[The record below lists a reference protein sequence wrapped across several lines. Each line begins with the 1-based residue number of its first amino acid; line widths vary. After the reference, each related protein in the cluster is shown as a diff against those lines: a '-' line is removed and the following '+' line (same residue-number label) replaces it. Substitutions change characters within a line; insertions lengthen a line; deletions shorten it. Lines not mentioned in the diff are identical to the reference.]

1 MCMTTGQAILKLEIE
16 NMSQN
21 LDFVAPAT
29 TPVEPRHNWQ
39 RDEVEAM
46 FNLPF
51 NDLIFQAQSVHRQWF
66 DANEVQK
73 STLLSIKTGGCP
85 EDCGYCSQSSKFETG
100 LKASKLLEVEAVLEG
115 AARAKAA
122 GASRYC
128 MGAAWRSPKDRDMGP
143 VVEMIKGVRAMGME
157 TCMTLGMLTPEQATR
172 LKQAGLDYYNHNVD
186 TSEEYYGEIITTRSY
201 EDRIETIG
209 YVQDAGINV
218 CAGGILGLG
227 EEVGDRAGMLMV
239 LANLNPQ
246 PQSVPINMLIPIE
259 GTPLGNNDPVDPIDF
274 VRCIAVAR
282 IMMPKSVVR
291 LSAGREWMSD
301 ETQALCFLAGANSIF
316 VGEAL
321 LTTANPTLSK
331 DESLFQ
337 RLGLKPMAAHKCPSA
352 I

>member
-1 MCMTTGQAILKLEIE
+1 MSLATQDTGA
-16 NMSQN
+16 
-21 LDFVAPAT
+21 V
-29 TPVEPRHNWQ
+29 TPIEPRHSWT
-39 RDEVEAM
+39 RDEVEAL
-46 FNLPF
+46 FALPF
-51 NDLIFQAQSVHRQWF
+51 NDLIFQAQTVHRQWF

-85 EDCGYCSQSSKFETG
+85 EDCNYCSQSAKFDTG
-100 LKASKLLEVEAVLEG
+100 LKATKLMDVEAVLEG

-128 MGAAWRSPKDRDMGP
+128 MGAAWRSPKDRDMDD

-157 TCMTLGMLTPEQATR
+157 TCMTLGMLSPQQAKQ
-172 LKQAGLDYYNHNVD
+172 LKEAGLDYYNHNID
-186 TSEEYYGEIITTRSY
+186 TSEEKYADIITTRTF
-201 EDRIETIG
+201 EDRLETIG
-209 YVQDAGINV
+209 FVQDAGINV
-218 CAGGILGLG
+218 CAGGILGMG
-227 EEVGDRAGMLMV
+227 EEVGDRASMLMT

-246 PQSVPINMLIPIE
+246 PQSVPINMLIPIA
-259 GTPLGNNDPVDPIDF
+259 GTPMGDNDPVDPIDF

-321 LTTANPTLSK
+321 LTTANPALDK
-331 DESLFQ
+331 DNELFD
-337 RLGLKPMAAHKCPSA
+337 RLGLKPMAAHSCPSA
-352 I
+352 V

>member
-1 MCMTTGQAILKLEIE
+1 
-16 NMSQN
+16 
-21 LDFVAPAT
+21 
-29 TPVEPRHNWQ
+29 
-39 RDEVEAM
+39 M

-157 TCMTLGMLTPEQATR
+157 TCMTLGMLTPEQATQ

-321 LTTANPTLSK
+321 LTTANPTLSI

>member
-1 MCMTTGQAILKLEIE
+1 MSLATQDTGA
-16 NMSQN
+16 
-21 LDFVAPAT
+21 VAPI
-29 TPVEPRHNWQ
+29 EPRHTWT
-39 RDEVEAM
+39 RDEVEAL
-46 FNLPF
+46 FALPF

-85 EDCGYCSQSSKFETG
+85 EDCNYCSQSAKFDTG
-100 LKASKLLEVEAVLEG
+100 LKATKLMDVDAVLEG

-128 MGAAWRSPKDRDMGP
+128 MGAAWRSPKDRDMAD

-157 TCMTLGMLTPEQATR
+157 TCMTLGMLSPEQAKQ
-172 LKQAGLDYYNHNVD
+172 LKEAGLDYYNHNID
-186 TSEEYYGEIITTRSY
+186 TSEEKYADIITTRTF
-201 EDRIETIG
+201 EDRLETIG
-209 YVQDAGINV
+209 FVQDAGINV
-218 CAGGILGLG
+218 CAGGILGMG
-227 EEVGDRAGMLMV
+227 EEVGDRASMLMT

-246 PQSVPINMLIPIE
+246 PQSVPINMLIPIA
-259 GTPLGNNDPVDPIDF
+259 GTPLGDNDPVDPIDF

-291 LSAGREWMSD
+291 LSAGREWVSD

-321 LTTANPTLSK
+321 LTTANPALDK
-331 DESLFQ
+331 DNELFD
-337 RLGLKPMAAHKCPSA
+337 RLGLKPMAAHSCPSA
-352 I
+352 V